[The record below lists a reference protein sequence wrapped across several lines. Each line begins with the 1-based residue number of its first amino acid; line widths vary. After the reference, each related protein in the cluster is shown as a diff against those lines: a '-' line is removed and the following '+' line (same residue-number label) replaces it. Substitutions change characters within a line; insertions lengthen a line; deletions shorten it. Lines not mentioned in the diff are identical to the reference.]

1 MVSPKHYFLG
11 SQASSRWA
19 MPCHLLLCKWTK
31 ADLPCWRGD
40 KSKNRWIKTLLSHGR
55 AEVLCWDPGLWG
67 TVIGPWS
74 GGLFFSLPWEEDP
87 PTNTSHTVC
96 GTVALLGVMFAGVI
110 PILQVFHF
118 DFCWNVR
125 VSWSTKPCLQN
136 AENIIKKGLFVRF
149 REHLN
154 AAGFS
159 VFHFKFNSAERVR
172 WRMRSFLFLDGG
184 EPVNGL
190 HKLIFC
196 AALSL
201 IKQK

>member
-1 MVSPKHYFLG
+1 MVSPKRYFLG

-19 MPCHLLLCKWTK
+19 MPCHVLLCKWTK

-40 KSKNRWIKTLLSHGR
+40 KSKNRWIKTLMSLGR
-55 AEVLCWDPGLWG
+55 AEVLCWDPEA
-67 TVIGPWS
+67 WS
-74 GGLFFSLPWEEDP
+74 SGHDQEGFFSLPWEEDP

-118 DFCWNVR
+118 DFCRNVR

-172 WRMRSFLFLDGG
+172 
-184 EPVNGL
+184 
-190 HKLIFC
+190 
-196 AALSL
+196 
-201 IKQK
+201 